1 MDTETANRAPRNTV
15 TETLAA
21 LVSGQTARII
31 GIEAMRPLKRRL
43 MDMGLTHGVAVKV
56 LKVVPLGDPM
66 EIALRGY
73 HLCLRREEAAKVMVE
88 DISTAT
94 EKDRR

>member
-1 MDTETANRAPRNTV
+1 
-15 TETLAA
+15 
-21 LVSGQTARII
+21 
-31 GIEAMRPLKRRL
+31 MRPLKRRL

-56 LKVVPLGDPM
+56 LKVAPLGDPM